1 MCIPVCALICVRVCL
16 GIKSVVELKCVG
28 GVGYVQE
35 KEKIKFLFTQVVWP
49 QPSGDEHTSYNNVNP
64 ND

>member
-1 MCIPVCALICVRVCL
+1 M
-16 GIKSVVELKCVG
+16 VELKCVG